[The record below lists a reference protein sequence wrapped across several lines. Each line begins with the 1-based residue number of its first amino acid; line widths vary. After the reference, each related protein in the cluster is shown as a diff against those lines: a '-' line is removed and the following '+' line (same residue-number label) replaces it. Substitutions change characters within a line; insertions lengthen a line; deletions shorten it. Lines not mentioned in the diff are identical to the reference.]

1 MEYEVKNVNPGELFE
16 VSVWRYGGDKDSFLV
31 ASAANSDL
39 FYKSSNNIIEK
50 DTEGWNKI
58 SLTFRI
64 PAGFKENK
72 IKLYLWGH
80 GDKPVWFDDF
90 ELTQHQL

>member
-1 MEYEVKNVNPGELFE
+1 L
-16 VSVWRYGGDKDSFLV
+16 
-31 ASAANSDL
+31 
-39 FYKSSNNIIEK
+39 YKSSNNIIEK